1 MNQESR
7 KVGNND
13 GIWKPGSQEKMG
25 LVRKAGRQ
33 ERILMP

>member
-7 KVGNND
+7 ERR
-13 GIWKPGSQEKMG
+13 IWKPGSQEKMG